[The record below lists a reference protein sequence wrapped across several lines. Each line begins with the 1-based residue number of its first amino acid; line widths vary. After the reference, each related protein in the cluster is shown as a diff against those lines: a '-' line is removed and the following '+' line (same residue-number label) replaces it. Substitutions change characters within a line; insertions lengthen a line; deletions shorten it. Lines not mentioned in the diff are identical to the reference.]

1 MIAAALVERLAM
13 KLRTVSLTAAVV
25 LLCTATITQR
35 FSAVESSVADSRSVR
50 DTVNCLDTLTV
61 RDSILALVKMSV
73 KPQEKKVTLPPDFEG
88 YFVQEFRSLIKI
100 PSVLPLAVMTGWSPC
115 DSASR
120 KCAGGGVMMLGSTAY
135 VTAHPT
141 GTLSRIIV
149 IDVGLTPAFT
159 DSVGAVLKKMG
170 AELRVPYF
178 NGPDSIPL
186 TVTIDIERRPDT
198 VPKVRQLFLAKLLHY
213 PGTFT
218 NAEWPKNAKGPRYP
232 RNAEMAGVED
242 SVALSFTVLRDGSV
256 APQSVDVLASHY
268 TDFIVSVFD
277 RLATMHYTPARIGIC
292 PVASRVSQRF
302 QFRVP

>member
-1 MIAAALVERLAM
+1 MIAAALIERLAM
-13 KLRTVSLTAAVV
+13 NLRTVSLTAAVV

-35 FSAVESSVADSRSVR
+35 LAAAESNGADSRSVR
-50 DTVNCLDTLTV
+50 DTVNCPDTLTAG
-61 RDSILALVKMSV
+61 DSVLALVKMGV

-88 YFVQEFRSLIKI
+88 YFVQEFRSLLKI

-120 KCAGGGVMMLGSTAY
+120 KCLGGGVMMIGSTAY

-159 DSVGAVLKKMG
+159 DSVRAVLKKMG
-170 AELRVPYF
+170 AEMRVPYF

-186 TVTIDIERRPDT
+186 TVTIDIESHPDT

-242 SVALSFTVLRDGSV
+242 SVALSFTILRDGSV

-268 TDFIVSVFD
+268 TDFIISVFD
-277 RLATMHYTPARIGIC
+277 RLSTMHYTPARIGSC